1 MKGSIDQSFK
11 NELKQLIH
19 TECRLGSA
27 IKLEDI
33 PDTEVLFGPESSVGL
48 DSIDALQIS
57 LALQKKYNITI
68 TDSKELRR
76 VFVCINSLADH
87 IKPE

>member
-1 MKGSIDQSFK
+1 MKGSIDQLFK

-27 IKLEDI
+27 IRPEDI
-33 PDTEVLFGPESSVGL
+33 PETEVLFGPDSSVGL

-76 VFVCINSLADH
+76 VFVCINSLADY
-87 IKPE
+87 IRPE

>member
-1 MKGSIDQSFK
+1 MKGSLDKNFK
-11 NELKQLIH
+11 DELKQLIH
-19 TECRLGSA
+19 LECRLGSS
-27 IKLEDI
+27 IRPEDI
-33 PDTEVLFGPESSVGL
+33 PDTEVLFGPESSIGL

-76 VFVCINSLADH
+76 IFVCVNSLADY
-87 IKPE
+87 IQQE